1 MSNATFMADGAID
14 QSGKG
19 ATPQCRSRS
28 ASSSDCA
35 SRSSSAIVP
44 RVRSIGAS
52 SLSLS
57 GKSLSAQASGRNTG
71 NHSTRNIKAPAAHA
85 GIAPQTRGKQRSDCW
100 SHRNRRFEHLS
111 PYSTKAWLSRVAK
124 AAHFKSKLP
133 TRLIACSR
141 PNSRRLTTFWFPVAS
156 APSVGA

>member
-1 MSNATFMADGAID
+1 MSDATFVADGAID

-19 ATPQCRSRS
+19 ATPECRSRS
-28 ASSSDCA
+28 ASSSYCA
-35 SRSSSAIVP
+35 FRSSSTIVT

-52 SLSLS
+52 GISLS
-57 GKSLSAQASGRNTG
+57 GKSRSAQSSRGNTRSHGTG
-71 NHSTRNIKAPAAHA
+71 NIEAPAAYA
-85 GIAPQTRGKQRSDCW
+85 GITQETCERQRSDRW
-100 SHRNRRFEHLS
+100 SHRNRRIERLS

-141 PNSRRLTTFWFPVAS
+141 RNSRRLTTFWFPVAS
-156 APSVGA
+156 APSAGA